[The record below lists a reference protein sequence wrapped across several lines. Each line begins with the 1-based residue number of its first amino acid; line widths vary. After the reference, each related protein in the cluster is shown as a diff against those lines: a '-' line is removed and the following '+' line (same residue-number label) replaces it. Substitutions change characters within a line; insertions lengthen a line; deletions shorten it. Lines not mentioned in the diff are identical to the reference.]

1 MVFMKSMGINK
12 LAQMDRIM
20 ANLKSRVDV
29 RLCSSPSMLRGGLW
43 EFNQSRGYDI
53 RTWFCAVLRQE
64 DVSPYDNVG

>member
-20 ANLKSRVDV
+20 ANLKSRIDV

>member
-1 MVFMKSMGINK
+1 MGINK

-20 ANLKSRVDV
+20 ANLKSRIDV

>member
-53 RTWFCAVLRQE
+53 RTWFCAVLREE

>member
-1 MVFMKSMGINK
+1 MGINK

-43 EFNQSRGYDI
+43 EFNQSRGYDK